1 MRGQQ
6 FCVAGG
12 WASTRDAE
20 HGYWEARDLIG
31 SCYPYVGTSFEGPER
46 VMVCGADDPR
56 ELPDLT
62 RLFVFPGYT
71 LLCGTMTIGQVLLT
85 TGIDEV
91 RGLAGDAPA
100 LDDVLDT
107 QDFIRPRRQD
117 GRLVL
122 TVRPAEGNC
131 FVPFEQPNPTPCC
144 ADHP

>member
-1 MRGQQ
+1 MRGQR

-31 SCYPYVGTSFEGPER
+31 SCYPFVGTSFEGAER

-62 RLFVFPGYT
+62 RLFVFPGQAGLRST
-71 LLCGTMTIGQVLLT
+71 LTIGELLLT

-91 RGLAGDAPA
+91 CGLAGTAPG

-107 QDFIRPRRQD
+107 QDFVRPRRQD

-122 TVRPAEGNC
+122 TVRAAEGDRY
-131 FVPFEQPNPTPCC
+131 VPFEQPHPTPCC
-144 ADHP
+144 GNH